1 MAVWRHLARW
11 NLALAALAMAWSA
24 DLAYACP
31 SCASPLE
38 ENRQAF
44 VDTTI
49 FLTLVPLVMMGGF
62 IWWIRRKLRDRDE
75 LPEIVVPQNLLRD
88 ARRFSKRP

>member
-1 MAVWRHLARW
+1 MRFIRASVAAAV
-11 NLALAALAMAWSA
+11 LALAWAA

-44 VDTTI
+44 VDTTV
-49 FLTLVPLVMMGGF
+49 FLTVVPHAMMGGF
-62 IWWIRRKLRDRDE
+62 VWWLRR
-75 LPEIVVPQNLLRD
+75 QTH
-88 ARRFSKRP
+88 

>member
-1 MAVWRHLARW
+1 MLAWIRLARAS
-11 NLALAALAMAWSA
+11 LGLAAVALAWAA
-24 DLAYACP
+24 DQAYACP

-49 FLTLVPLVMMGGF
+49 FLTVVPLLMMGGF
-62 IWWIRRKLRDRDE
+62 IWWIRRKLREQDE
-75 LPEIVVPQNLLRD
+75 PPEIAVPQNLLRD
-88 ARRFSKRP
+88 AGRFSKRP

>member
-1 MAVWRHLARW
+1 MLRVRAWAMLGAAAAVCVADWAR
-11 NLALAALAMAWSA
+11 
-24 DLAYACP
+24 ACP

-49 FLTLVPLVMMGGF
+49 FMTVVPLLMIGGLVF
-62 IWWIRRKLRDRDE
+62 WIRRKAQHME
-75 LPEIVVPQNLLRD
+75 QAPEIEVPEKLLRD
-88 ARRFSKRP
+88 AGRFSKGR

>member
-1 MAVWRHLARW
+1 VSRLARACGAAAAVALAW
-11 NLALAALAMAWSA
+11 AANLAA
-24 DLAYACP
+24 ACP

-49 FLTLVPLVMMGGF
+49 FLTVVPLMMMGGF
-62 IWWIRRKLRDRDE
+62 IWWLRRKTREIDDE
-75 LPEIVVPQNLLRD
+75 PEIVVPETLLRD
-88 ARRFSKRP
+88 AKRFLKGR

>member
-1 MAVWRHLARW
+1 MTRLHSACVTAVTV
-11 NLALAALAMAWSA
+11 ALAWGA

-31 SCASPLE
+31 SCTSPLE

-49 FLTLVPLVMMGGF
+49 FLTLVPLLMIGGF
-62 IWWIRRKLRDRDE
+62 IWWIRRKTREIDAALE
-75 LPEIVVPQNLLRD
+75 ITVPETLLQD
-88 ARRFSKRP
+88 AGRFSKRR

>member
-1 MAVWRHLARW
+1 MALTTRVARATVAATV
-11 NLALAALAMAWSA
+11 LALTWAA

-49 FLTLVPLVMMGGF
+49 FLTLVPLMMMGGF
-62 IWWIRRKLRDRDE
+62 VWWLRRKLRARDE
-75 LPEIVVPQNLLRD
+75 MPEIAVPESLLRD
-88 ARRFSKRP
+88 AARFSKGR

>member
-1 MAVWRHLARW
+1 MRFIRASVAAAV
-11 NLALAALAMAWSA
+11 LALAWAA

-44 VDTTI
+44 VDTTV
-49 FLTLVPLVMMGGF
+49 FLTVVPLAMMGGF
-62 IWWIRRKLRDRDE
+62 VWWLRR
-75 LPEIVVPQNLLRD
+75 QTHQTH
-88 ARRFSKRP
+88 

>member
-1 MAVWRHLARW
+1 MRLGRAWAACAVVAVAWLADS
-11 NLALAALAMAWSA
+11 AA
-24 DLAYACP
+24 ACP

-49 FLTLVPLVMMGGF
+49 FLTVVPLMLIGGL
-62 IWWIRRKLRDRDE
+62 IWWIRRRLRAMEDAPQIPV
-75 LPEIVVPQNLLRD
+75 PESLLRD
-88 ARRFSKRP
+88 AGRFSKGR

>member
-1 MAVWRHLARW
+1 MRLVRSFVAVGVVAVSWA
-11 NLALAALAMAWSA
+11 A
-24 DLAYACP
+24 DLAHACP

-49 FLTLVPLVMMGGF
+49 FLTVVPLMMFGGF
-62 IWWIRRKLRDRDE
+62 VWWLRRKTRE
-75 LPEIVVPQNLLRD
+75 LDQVPEIAVPETLLRD
-88 ARRFSKRP
+88 ASRFSNDR

>member
-1 MAVWRHLARW
+1 MVAAAWVADMAR
-11 NLALAALAMAWSA
+11 
-24 DLAYACP
+24 ACP

-49 FLTLVPLVMMGGF
+49 FLTLVPLMMFGGF
-62 IWWIRRKLRDRDE
+62 IWWLRRKAREIDRA
-75 LPEIVVPQNLLRD
+75 PEIPVPETLLRD
-88 ARRFSKRP
+88 AGRFSKGR

>member
-1 MAVWRHLARW
+1 MSLRRHA
-11 NLALAALAMAWSA
+11 AALSGVAAAWVA
-24 DLAYACP
+24 DVAYACP

-49 FLTLVPLVMMGGF
+49 FLTVVPLLMIGGF
-62 IWWIRRKLRDRDE
+62 VWWIRRKTRQME
-75 LPEIVVPQNLLRD
+75 EAPEIAIPDSLLRD
-88 ARRFSKRP
+88 GRRFSKGD

>member
-1 MAVWRHLARW
+1 MAVATAWLADS
-11 NLALAALAMAWSA
+11 AA
-24 DLAYACP
+24 ACP

-49 FLTLVPLVMMGGF
+49 FLTVVPLMLIGGL
-62 IWWIRRKLRDRDE
+62 IWWIRRRVRAMDDT
-75 LPEIVVPQNLLRD
+75 PEIPVPDSLLRD
-88 ARRFSKRP
+88 ASRFQKGR

>member
-1 MAVWRHLARW
+1 MLVV
-11 NLALAALAMAWSA
+11 AAWTA
-24 DLAYACP
+24 DLARACP

-49 FLTLVPLVMMGGF
+49 FLTLLPLAMIGGF
-62 IWWIRRKLRDRDE
+62 VWWLRRRVRE
-75 LPEIVVPQNLLRD
+75 LELEQEARIPVPDTLLRD
-88 ARRFSKRP
+88 AGRFSKGP

>member
-1 MAVWRHLARW
+1 MRVLISIVVVATSSAA
-11 NLALAALAMAWSA
+11 NLAF
-24 DLAYACP
+24 ACP

-49 FLTLVPLVMMGGF
+49 LLTLVPLAMIGGF
-62 IWWIRRKLRDRDE
+62 VWWLRRKARSLE
-75 LPEIVVPQNLLRD
+75 QPEIVVPETLLRD
-88 ARRFSKRP
+88 LGSFSKKP

>member
-1 MAVWRHLARW
+1 MRRLGRYA
-11 NLALAALAMAWSA
+11 AALVATAVAWVA
-24 DLAYACP
+24 DAAHACP

-49 FLTLVPLVMMGGF
+49 FLTAVPLLMIGGF
-62 IWWIRRKLRDRDE
+62 VWWIRRKIRQADE
-75 LPEIVVPQNLLRD
+75 APEIAIPDTLLQD
-88 ARRFSKRP
+88 AQRFSRLSKGD

>member
-1 MAVWRHLARW
+1 MIRAALT
-11 NLALAALAMAWSA
+11 LAAVVVGSLATVAE
-24 DLAYACP
+24 ACP

-49 FLTLVPLVMMGGF
+49 FLTVLPLLMIGGF
-62 IWWIRRKLRDRDE
+62 VWWLRRKAHDLEPPEEIRVPDGVFADLGPFSKDRD
-75 LPEIVVPQNLLRD
+75 
-88 ARRFSKRP
+88 

>member
-1 MAVWRHLARW
+1 MSRLARACW
-11 NLALAALAMAWSA
+11 AAGAVVLAWLSWAA

-49 FLTLVPLVMMGGF
+49 FLTVVPLMMIGGF
-62 IWWIRRKLRDRDE
+62 IWWLRRRVRAMHE
-75 LPEIVVPQNLLRD
+75 STEIPVPETLLRD
-88 ARRFSKRP
+88 SGRFSKGR

>member
-1 MAVWRHLARW
+1 MRVLRACVSATAVG
-11 NLALAALAMAWSA
+11 AAWAA
-24 DLAYACP
+24 DIAYACP

-49 FLTLVPLVMMGGF
+49 FLTVVPLAMIGGF
-62 IWWIRRKLRDRDE
+62 IWWIRRRTREIDAMPVIAVPETL
-75 LPEIVVPQNLLRD
+75 LPD
-88 ARRFSKRP
+88 AGRFSKGR

>member
-1 MAVWRHLARW
+1 VRRLCGGWGGWVASAVVAVAWLA
-11 NLALAALAMAWSA
+11 NTAS
-24 DLAYACP
+24 ACP

-49 FLTLVPLVMMGGF
+49 FLTVVPLTLIGGMV
-62 IWWIRRKLRDRDE
+62 WWIRRRLRAMEDA
-75 LPEIVVPQNLLRD
+75 PQISVPDSLLRD
-88 ARRFSKRP
+88 VGPFSKGR

>member
-1 MAVWRHLARW
+1 MTRLVRSAA
-11 NLALAALAMAWSA
+11 ALAAVGLAWLS

-49 FLTLVPLVMMGGF
+49 FLTLAPLLMLGGL
-62 IWWIRRKLRDRDE
+62 IWWIRRKAKQMEDA
-75 LPEIVVPQNLLRD
+75 PEIQVHEALLRD
-88 ARRFSKRP
+88 AGRFTKGQ

>member
-1 MAVWRHLARW
+1 MIRAS
-11 NLALAALAMAWSA
+11 LALAAAIVGSLATVAE
-24 DLAYACP
+24 ACP

-49 FLTLVPLVMMGGF
+49 LLTVLPLFMIGGF
-62 IWWIRRKLRDRDE
+62 VWWLRRKARELEPPEEIAVPDGVFADLGPFSKDRD
-75 LPEIVVPQNLLRD
+75 
-88 ARRFSKRP
+88 

>member
-1 MAVWRHLARW
+1 MAVVIGWAV
-11 NLALAALAMAWSA
+11 
-24 DLAYACP
+24 DVAYACP

-49 FLTLVPLVMMGGF
+49 FLTVVPLAMIGGL
-62 IWWIRRKLRDRDE
+62 IWWIRRKAREMEGR
-75 LPEIVVPQNLLRD
+75 PEIQVPENLLTDIRSFGND
-88 ARRFSKRP
+88 R

>member
-1 MAVWRHLARW
+1 MTRALRLTVAAGAVVASSVA
-11 NLALAALAMAWSA
+11 NLAL
-24 DLAYACP
+24 ACP

-49 FLTLVPLVMMGGF
+49 FLSLAPLLMIGGL
-62 IWWIRRKLRDRDE
+62 IWWIRRKAKQMEDA
-75 LPEIVVPQNLLRD
+75 PEIQVHEALLRD
-88 ARRFSKRP
+88 AGRFTKGQ

>member
-1 MAVWRHLARW
+1 MSAVARIC
-11 NLALAALAMAWSA
+11 AAALAVAVTLA
-24 DLAYACP
+24 VDVAYACP

-49 FLTLVPLVMMGGF
+49 FLTVVPLLMIGGL
-62 IWWIRRKLRDRDE
+62 IWWIRRKVRERDAA
-75 LPEIVVPQNLLRD
+75 LEIAVPDSLLRD
-88 ARRFSKRP
+88 AGRPFQRGR

>member
-1 MAVWRHLARW
+1 MTRTVKTG
-11 NLALAALAMAWSA
+11 LALLTAMLASAASVVH
-24 DLAYACP
+24 ACP

-49 FLTLVPLVMMGGF
+49 FLTVVPLAMIGGF
-62 IWWIRRKLRDRDE
+62 IWWLRRRVRQLE
-75 LPEIVVPQNLLRD
+75 ATPEIAVPESLLSD
-88 ARRFSKRP
+88 ARRFSKGG

>member
-1 MAVWRHLARW
+1 MSLRQVGVTLGAVGLAW
-11 NLALAALAMAWSA
+11 AA
-24 DLAYACP
+24 DLARACP

-49 FLTLVPLVMMGGF
+49 FLTVVPLMMIGGL
-62 IWWIRRKLRDRDE
+62 IWWIHRRARQME
-75 LPEIVVPQNLLRD
+75 EAPEIQVPETLLRD
-88 ARRFSKRP
+88 AGRFQKGR